1 MKIKARCGRLIA
13 YSSYE
18 PRPKIAMRALVAVI
32 GLSAVLALAGAAYF
46 RRGETVQITSLRQA
60 PRMSSM
66 PRFGRDEILDP
77 SEISDLTQYVLAL
90 SARETDQEAVLRA
103 LPLYDRNCAAC
114 HGPGGEGSA
123 NSGAPDLTDDDW
135 IHGGSAA
142 DIGARIWA
150 GDDDRGPLR
159 RAERVQTLR
168 LRP

>member
-1 MKIKARCGRLIA
+1 
-13 YSSYE
+13 
-18 PRPKIAMRALVAVI
+18 MRAFAAVF
-32 GLSAVLALAGAAYF
+32 GLSVALAFAGAAYW
-46 RRGETVQITSLRQA
+46 RPDEIVQTTSLRQA

-77 SEISDLTQYVLAL
+77 AEISDLTQYVLAL

-123 NSGAPDLTDDDW
+123 NSGAPDLTDEYW
-135 IHGGSAA
+135 VHGGSAA
-142 DIGARIWA
+142 DIRARIWS

-159 RAERVQTLR
+159 RAERAQAPR
-168 LRP
+168 SSP